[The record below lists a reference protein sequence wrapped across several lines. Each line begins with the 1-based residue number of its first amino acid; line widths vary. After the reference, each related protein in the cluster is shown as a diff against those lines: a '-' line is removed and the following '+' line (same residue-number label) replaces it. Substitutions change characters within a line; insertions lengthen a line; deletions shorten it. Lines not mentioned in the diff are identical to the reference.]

1 MKIAIGGAGIA
12 GLAAAAFFARAGH
25 DVSVYD
31 KAPKPAPVGSGLI
44 IQPTGQAALSAL
56 GLLDDIAQSGAR
68 LERLDGRLES
78 GRKVLDVRYEA
89 LGPGIF
95 GLAVHRS
102 VLFDLLHKA
111 AEKAGAVFSYGQ
123 EVAGVE
129 GENDAMRLRF
139 ADGRLSDPASLIV
152 DALGLR
158 TPFIERENCYL
169 DYGALWANTPF
180 PSVDG
185 FSEHAL
191 VQRYRGANVS
201 AGVMP
206 IGTLCGEQ
214 EKMAAFFWTL
224 RPKNYETWL
233 MTPLPRWKDQVLKL
247 WPEAAPVL
255 DHLTSH
261 DDFVLAR
268 YAHHTAP
275 EPVEGRLVH
284 IGDAWH
290 AASPQLGQGANM
302 ALLDA
307 WALSSAL
314 NVHGAVD
321 AALGE
326 FVKTRQRHVKIYQ
339 TISDLFTP
347 VYQSDAKILPAL
359 RDKLAEPLSS
369 FWFMPKLLAAMVS
382 GTLGGSL
389 QKLTP
394 D

>member
-12 GLAAAAFFARAGH
+12 GLSAAAFLARAGH
-25 DVSVYD
+25 NVSVYD
-31 KAPKPAPVGSGLI
+31 KALKPAPVGSGLI

-56 GLLDDIAQSGAR
+56 GLLDEIANNGAR

-78 GRKVLDVRYEA
+78 GRKVLDVRYDA
-89 LGPGIF
+89 LGPDIF

-102 VLFDLLHKA
+102 VLFDCLHEA
-111 AEKAGAVFSYGQ
+111 ARKAGVVFSYGR
-123 EVAGVE
+123 EVVGVE
-129 GENDAMRLRF
+129 SEIGAMRLRF
-139 ADGRLSDPASLIV
+139 ADGELSDPAALAV

-180 PSVDG
+180 PSTGG

-206 IGTLCGEQ
+206 IGKLRGGNQ
-214 EKMAAFFWTL
+214 KMAAFFWTL

-233 MTPLPRWKDQVLKL
+233 MTPLPRWKDHVLKL
-247 WPEAAPVL
+247 WPEASPVL
-255 DHLTSH
+255 DHLATH
-261 DDFVLAR
+261 EDFVLAG
-268 YAHHTAP
+268 YAHHTAAR
-275 EPVEGRLVH
+275 PVEGRLIH

-307 WALSSAL
+307 WALSHAL
-314 NVHGAVD
+314 REHGDVD
-321 AALGE
+321 AALE
-326 FVKTRQRHVKIYQ
+326 AFVKTRHRHVKIYQ

-347 VYQSDAKILPAL
+347 VYQSGAKILPAL

-369 FWFMPKLLAAMVS
+369 FWLMPKLLAAMVS
-382 GTLGGSL
+382 GTIGDPLKNL
-389 QKLTP
+389 Q
-394 D
+394 

>member
-12 GLAAAAFFARAGH
+12 GLAAAAFFARSGH
-25 DVSVYD
+25 NVSVYD
-31 KAPKPAPVGSGLI
+31 KAPQPAPVGSGLI

-56 GLLDDIAQSGAR
+56 GLLDDLAQSGAR

-78 GRKVLDVRYEA
+78 GRKVLDVRYDA
-89 LGPGIF
+89 LGLEIF

-139 ADGRLSDPASLIV
+139 ADGELSGPAALIV

-180 PSVDG
+180 PSTGG

-206 IGTLCGEQ
+206 IGSLCGEQ

-224 RPKNYETWL
+224 RLKNYETWL
-233 MTPLPRWKDQVLKL
+233 MTPLPRWKGQVLKL
-247 WPEAAPVL
+247 WPEAGPVL

-261 DDFVLAR
+261 EDFVLAR

-275 EPVEGRLVH
+275 EPVEDRLVH

-307 WALSSAL
+307 WALSNAL
-314 NVHGAVD
+314 NVHGAVG

-326 FVKTRQRHVKIYQ
+326 FVKTRHRHVKIYQ

-347 VYQSDAKILPAL
+347 VYQSDARILPAL

-369 FWFMPKLLAAMVS
+369 FWFIPKLLAAMVS
-382 GTLGGSL
+382 GIIGDPLKNL
-389 QKLTP
+389 Q
-394 D
+394 